1 MSGFTSPVAIG
12 FSLSFCNILHFALES
27 CKRAYLKT
35 KPWLHPHMP
44 EPTYMGLGPN
54 RFAHTLNLKCDA
66 CMACQQQYN
75 QRAKA
80 AFHVVTWRVVT
91 AFPPCNFSRH
101 VFYTCT
107 DLVVGWL
114 TAGGLPWAVV
124 LAERCQ
130 LVCLSL
136 VDLQLRQDV
145 HNESVPVGSN
155 ADHAAQPLS

>member
-1 MSGFTSPVAIG
+1 MSFGVPGVMSGFTSPVAIG
-12 FSLSFCNILHFALES
+12 FSLSFCNVLHFALES
-27 CKRAYLKT
+27 CKRACLKT

-54 RFAHTLNLKCDA
+54 RFAHTLHLKCDA

-91 AFPPCNFSRH
+91 ACPPCNFSRH

-107 DLVVGWL
+107 DLVVG
-114 TAGGLPWAVV
+114 GL
-124 LAERCQ
+124 Q
-130 LVCLSL
+130 LVAYLGQWCLQSGANL
-136 VDLQLRQDV
+136 CV
-145 HNESVPVGSN
+145 
-155 ADHAAQPLS
+155 